1 MFPVTAVGGTGDSSA
16 VTRTRGESMSAPS
29 NIQDHAPLL
38 RSLSLCL
45 AVLLFSACASGGRH
59 TQVLPAEAVA
69 SNEDQA
75 VAFPDP
81 KRASLKEGLF
91 VDLDNLRLFAR
102 GMSKR
107 QLYTLLGAPH
117 FGEGM
122 WGVREWNYL
131 FNFRS
136 NPGGDYFT
144 CQFQVQ
150 FDGKGIA
157 QAGYWKPQSCA
168 ALLQP
173 PAPPAPPPRPAPMPN
188 EPVRLSAD
196 ALFGFDS
203 AVLTDAGRDSVAAL
217 LQQVQGAS
225 QTQTIQVLGYT
236 DRIGSDSYNMLLS
249 QRRAD
254 AVRDALVQG
263 GVPAAAIVAEG
274 RGKSDP
280 LVQCAQGDRQAV
292 IACLAPNRRVEI
304 SGRAHRR

>member
-1 MFPVTAVGGTGDSSA
+1 
-16 VTRTRGESMSAPS
+16 MSAAS
-29 NIQDHAPLL
+29 NTHDPAPLL

-59 TQVLPAEAVA
+59 TPVLAAEAVG
-69 SNEDQA
+69 SPPDSGIS
-75 VAFPDP
+75 FPDP
-81 KRASLKEGLF
+81 QRASLKEGLF
-91 VDLDNLRLFAR
+91 VNLDNLRLFAR

-136 NPGGDYFT
+136 TPGGDYFT
-144 CQFQVQ
+144 CQFQVH
-150 FDGKGIA
+150 FDNKGIA
-157 QAGYWKPQSCA
+157 QAGYWKPQACA

-173 PAPPAPPPRPAPMPN
+173 PAAPPPPPPRPAPMPA

-203 AVLTDAGRDSVAAL
+203 AVLTDAGRHSVEAL
-217 LQQVQGAS
+217 MQQVRSAS

-280 LVQCAQGDRQAV
+280 LVQCMQGDRKAV

-304 SGRAHRR
+304 SGLAQHR

>member
-1 MFPVTAVGGTGDSSA
+1 
-16 VTRTRGESMSAPS
+16 MSAAFNTHDP
-29 NIQDHAPLL
+29 APLL

-59 TQVLPAEAVA
+59 KQVLSAEAMPGTQDG
-69 SNEDQA
+69 E

-81 KRASLKEGLF
+81 GRATLKEGLF

-107 QLYTLLGAPH
+107 QLYTLLGTPH
-117 FGEGM
+117 FAEGM

-136 NPGGDYFT
+136 APGGDYFT
-144 CQFQVQ
+144 CQFQVH
-150 FDGKGIA
+150 FDNKGIA
-157 QAGYWKPQSCA
+157 QAGYWKPQACA

-173 PAPPAPPPRPAPMPN
+173 PAPPPPPRPAPMPD

-203 AVLTDAGRDSVAAL
+203 AVLTDAGRRSVEGL
-217 LQQVQGAS
+217 LQQVRSAS

-263 GVPAAAIVAEG
+263 GVPAAAIIAEG

-280 LVQCAQGDRQAV
+280 LVQCMQGDRQAV
-292 IACLAPNRRVEI
+292 IDCLAPNRRVEI
-304 SGRAHRR
+304 SGLAQPR